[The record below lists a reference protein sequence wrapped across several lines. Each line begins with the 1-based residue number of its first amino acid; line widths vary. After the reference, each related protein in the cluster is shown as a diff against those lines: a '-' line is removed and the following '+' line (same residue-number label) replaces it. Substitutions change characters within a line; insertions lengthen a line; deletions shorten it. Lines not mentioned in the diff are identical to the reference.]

1 MEKPQKFKILL
12 VDDEDIFREATARQL
27 SVRGFAVLT
36 AGSGPEA
43 LDVVKSDPPEVVVLD
58 QMMPEMSGSEVFAA
72 IKEIDPLIE
81 IIMLTGNT
89 SVDDA
94 VELMQLG
101 TFDYLMKP
109 VNIQELLY
117 KIEDAHARKK
127 LNEQRRGA
135 DAAS

>member
-1 MEKPQKFKILL
+1 MEKPKKFKILL

-27 SVRGFAVLT
+27 SVRGFQVLT

-43 LDVVKSDPPEVVVLD
+43 LDLVKSDPPEVVVLD
-58 QMMPEMSGSEVFAA
+58 QMMPEMNGSEVFAE
-72 IKEIDPLIE
+72 IKKLNPLIE

-109 VNIQELLY
+109 VNIEELLY
-117 KIEDAHARKK
+117 KIEDAHARKQ
-127 LNEQRRGA
+127 LNERRGAA

>member
-1 MEKPQKFKILL
+1 MEKPQKCKILL

-58 QMMPEMSGSEVFAA
+58 QMMPEMSGSETFAA
-72 IKEIDPLIE
+72 IKAIDPLIE

-117 KIEDAHARKK
+117 KIEDAHARKQ